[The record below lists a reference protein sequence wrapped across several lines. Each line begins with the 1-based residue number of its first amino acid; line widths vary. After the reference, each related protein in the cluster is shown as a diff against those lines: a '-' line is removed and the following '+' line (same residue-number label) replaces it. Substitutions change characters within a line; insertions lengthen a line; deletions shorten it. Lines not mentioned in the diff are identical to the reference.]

1 MTGFLVTFEGT
12 DGSGKTSVINGLT
25 EQLEQLGYQDRYLVT
40 LEPGGNKISEAI
52 RHILLDEE
60 YEGMD
65 PKTEVLLYAAARR
78 QHLVQTVLPALKAG
92 KIVLCD
98 RYVESSLV
106 YQGVGRKV
114 GIEPVLAINNFAT
127 DELKADLT
135 FVLDIDPEVGLKR
148 IANNRLDEVNRMDK
162 ERLEFYQAI
171 RRAYLKLVAKE
182 PHRLVAIDANQ
193 ELAQVQ
199 SDVWRVFE
207 SKILAT
213 NN

>member
-1 MTGFLVTFEGT
+1 M
-12 DGSGKTSVINGLT
+12 
-25 EQLEQLGYQDRYLVT
+25 
-40 LEPGGNKISEAI
+40 
-52 RHILLDEE
+52 
-60 YEGMD
+60 
-65 PKTEVLLYAAARR
+65 
-78 QHLVQTVLPALKAG
+78 LPALKAG

-199 SDVWRVFE
+199 SDVWQVFE